1 MATSKRRV
9 VREKVLQTLYAF
21 ELSKDPIEAVIIN
34 VMGDLREMPEEF
46 EFAKNLVHQIVDHKD
61 EIEHIIR
68 TNVQHWEYDRIAI
81 IDNILLR
88 MGIGELLFFPD
99 IPPKVTISE
108 AIEIAKRFSTEQSG
122 KFVNGVLDA
131 ILIALR
137 KSNSLHK
144 TGRGLIDQN
153 LSPKQ
158 AASNSKRPPEHS

>member
-21 ELSKDPIEAVIIN
+21 ELSKDPLEAVIIN

-46 EFAKNLVHQIVDHKD
+46 EFAKNLVHQIVGHKD
-61 EIEHIIR
+61 EIEQVIR
-68 TNVQHWEYDRIAI
+68 TNVQHWEYSRIAI

-88 MGIGELLFFPD
+88 MGIGELLYFPD

-108 AIEIAKRFSTEQSG
+108 AIEIAKRYSTEQSG

-131 ILIALR
+131 ILIGLK

-144 TGRGLIDQN
+144 TGRGLLDHN
-153 LSPKQ
+153 PSPKR
-158 AASNSKRPPEHS
+158 AASNSKRPHEHS